1 MIRKMQLNRFFS
13 QKIFFSY
20 IKNTDVPVCVNCVH
34 FIEDESNYPY
44 DPPPNNSRY
53 GKCKTFGQNNLV
65 TGELEY
71 EYASTC
77 RILESQCGLEGKH
90 FTKK

>member
-1 MIRKMQLNRFFS
+1 MIKKMQLSRLFS
-13 QKIFFSY
+13 KKIFFSY
-20 IKNTDVPVCVNCVH
+20 IKNTNVPVCVNCVH
-34 FIEDESNYPY
+34 FIEDPFNYPY

-53 GKCKTFGQNNLV
+53 GKCKTFGQINLI

-77 RILESQCGLEGKH
+77 RISDAKCGLNGKH